1 MATGRA
7 ATTSSPMV
15 HGIDED
21 ATKNEFTILLQQ
33 HKVQHLSS
41 LPALAHSNGNCLV
54 QEHFDSMS
62 RNFGRK
68 FAAMRHEIKLSKTN
82 LSKCAVHQTPRSF
95 TALTAF

>member
-7 ATTSSPMV
+7 ATSSSPMV

-33 HKVQHLSS
+33 HKVQHLSWQ
-41 LPALAHSNGNCLV
+41 LHILMVTRG